1 MSLSKAYSIVPPL
14 ANINGGNG
22 GKIMLEVL
30 LGQIPEAIYFAL
42 FLILTKKIKEK
53 RILFVILMMLEYV
66 LTFKAM
72 PYSIYGRIGFF
83 VISYITLKVLY
94 KEKAQIT
101 DVFTLAIASI
111 ILIILSAI
119 PSFLFLNNMGN
130 MTIYIIYI
138 ILTRILI
145 FGFLFIFRNKL
156 CNIQLLY
163 KKFWNRNDKAKL
175 KMKSATFRSLS
186 LVVFNIMFYVIN
198 IGLAFA
204 LFIRK

>member
-1 MSLSKAYSIVPPL
+1 
-14 ANINGGNG
+14 
-22 GKIMLEVL
+22 MLEVL

-42 FLILTKKIKEK
+42 FMIFTKRIKEK
-53 RILFVILMMLEYV
+53 RILFVMLMICEYILMLKV
-66 LTFKAM
+66 M
-72 PYSIYGRIGFF
+72 PYSVYGRIGYF

-101 DVFTLAIASI
+101 DIFTLAIASI

-119 PSFLFLNNMGN
+119 PSFIFLNNMGN

-145 FGFLFIFRNKL
+145 FGFLFIFNKKL

-163 KKFWNRNDKAKL
+163 KKFWNRNDKVKL

-186 LVVFNIMFYVIN
+186 VVIFNIMFYIIN
-198 IGLAFA
+198 IGVAFA
-204 LFIRK
+204 LFIRKWGDCYALGFLVLGLRC

>member
-1 MSLSKAYSIVPPL
+1 MEG
-14 ANINGGNG
+14 NGGN
-22 GKIMLEVL
+22 KMLEVL

-42 FLILTKKIKEK
+42 FMIFTKRIKEK
-53 RILFVILMMLEYV
+53 RILFVMLMICEYILML
-66 LTFKAM
+66 KAM
-72 PYSIYGRIGFF
+72 PYSVYGRIGYF

-101 DVFTLAIASI
+101 DIFTLAIASI

-119 PSFLFLNNMGN
+119 PSFIFLNNMGN

-145 FGFLFIFRNKL
+145 FGFLFIFNKKL

-163 KKFWNRNDKAKL
+163 KKFWNRNDKVKL

-186 LVVFNIMFYVIN
+186 VVIFNIMFYIIN
-198 IGLAFA
+198 IGVAFA

>member
-1 MSLSKAYSIVPPL
+1 MEGT
-14 ANINGGNG
+14 GGN
-22 GKIMLEVL
+22 KMLEVL
-30 LGQIPEAIYFAL
+30 LGQIQEDIYFAL
-42 FLILTKKIKEK
+42 FMIFTKRIKEK
-53 RILFVILMMLEYV
+53 RILFVMLMICEYILML
-66 LTFKAM
+66 KAM
-72 PYSIYGRIGFF
+72 PYSVYGRIGYF

-101 DVFTLAIASI
+101 DIFTLAIASI

-119 PSFLFLNNMGN
+119 PSFIFLNNMGN

-145 FGFLFIFRNKL
+145 FGFLFIFNKKL

-163 KKFWNRNDKAKL
+163 KKFWNRNDKVKL

-186 LVVFNIMFYVIN
+186 VVIFNIMFYIIN
-198 IGLAFA
+198 IGVAFA

>member
-1 MSLSKAYSIVPPL
+1 
-14 ANINGGNG
+14 
-22 GKIMLEVL
+22 MLEVL

-53 RILFVILMMLEYV
+53 RILLITLITLEYL
-66 LTFKAM
+66 LTMNAM
-72 PYSIYGRIGFF
+72 PYSVYGRIGYF

-138 ILTRILI
+138 ILTRILL

-186 LVVFNIMFYVIN
+186 LVIFNIMFYVIN

>member
-1 MSLSKAYSIVPPL
+1 
-14 ANINGGNG
+14 
-22 GKIMLEVL
+22 MLEVL

-42 FLILTKKIKEK
+42 FMIFTKRIKEK
-53 RILFVILMMLEYV
+53 RILFVMLMICEYILML
-66 LTFKAM
+66 KAM
-72 PYSIYGRIGFF
+72 PYSVYGRIGYF

-101 DVFTLAIASI
+101 DIFTLAIASI

-119 PSFLFLNNMGN
+119 PSFIFLNNMGN

-145 FGFLFIFRNKL
+145 FGFLFIFNKKL

-163 KKFWNRNDKAKL
+163 KKFWNRNDKVKL

-186 LVVFNIMFYVIN
+186 VVIFNIMFYIIN
-198 IGLAFA
+198 IGVAFA